1 MSAYAIYH
9 KRIAK
14 RPQAVKKQKAYKRK
28 NIWQDSQLPRLMLVI
43 LVSCYVHSKKRTKR
57 GILVKRVVAYNEGK
71 TKHSEDI
78 MQ

>member
-28 NIWQDSQLPRLMLVI
+28 NIARFTTTAIDVGYPC
-43 LVSCYVHSKKRTKR
+43 SCNVHSQKKRTKR